1 MIQMTLIQIDNYG
14 PWTVTPRPRTESD
27 LQMLQASLFADLNN
41 HFGNKKGLVFFTRF
55 DNLLAISNG
64 LDEED
69 HLRIQRSIRNRYPIT
84 VSMGVGAAETPHEA
98 QKLATIAL
106 QKAGSAQSGE
116 RKEILAVDSL
126 VSEED
131 SFVQAAHIDINSVT
145 ETLTDIESAFDTSF
159 MVNKAQHYLM
169 TKLIKK
175 GALLFFIGGDNFMSP
190 CNGLS
195 EQEIEDI
202 MVEID
207 EEIGIKVVAP
217 MAGITNANF
226 LNKVIPLGF
235 DVATLGG
242 YSLDAPAIEASKK
255 IIARGRAEF
264 DFPLDE
270 IFTHIQN
277 EVNSIKSVHSSV
289 KVSAN
294 VRATTPQ
301 PIIDVGNIRDLDIV
315 EINCHC
321 RQEEILAIGCGQ
333 EMLNRPDL
341 SNFISEI
348 VDNVKSE
355 VSVKIRAN
363 VEGTDTLE
371 ISKLIEDAG
380 ADYLHVDAMKKGVF
394 EADWELLSEIC
405 NNVNIKVIGNNS
417 VNSRENLEKMVNTG
431 VDGFSIARSVISGNL
446 DFNIANF

>member
-27 LQMLQASLFADLNN
+27 LQMLQANLFADLNN

-84 VSMGVGAAETPHEA
+84 ISMGVGAAETPHEA
-98 QKLATIAL
+98 QRLATIAL

-169 TKLIKK
+169 TKLREK

-195 EQEIEDI
+195 EDDLTQILK
-202 MVEID
+202 EID
-207 EEIGIKVVAP
+207 EEIGIGLK
-217 MAGITNANF
+217 AGI
-226 LNKVIPLGF
+226 
-235 DVATLGG
+235 
-242 YSLDAPAIEASKK
+242 
-255 IIARGRAEF
+255 GRADNME
-264 DFPLDE
+264 DAAYMADIGLE
-270 IFTHIQN
+270 I
-277 EVNSIKSVHSSV
+277 
-289 KVSAN
+289 
-294 VRATTPQ
+294 
-301 PIIDVGNIRDLDIV
+301 
-315 EINCHC
+315 
-321 RQEEILAIGCGQ
+321 
-333 EMLNRPDL
+333 
-341 SNFISEI
+341 
-348 VDNVKSE
+348 
-355 VSVKIRAN
+355 IRA
-363 VEGTDTLE
+363 
-371 ISKLIEDAG
+371 
-380 ADYLHVDAMKKGVF
+380 
-394 EADWELLSEIC
+394 
-405 NNVNIKVIGNNS
+405 GNN
-417 VNSRENLEKMVNTG
+417 K
-431 VDGFSIARSVISGNL
+431 DWIHVIEEL
-446 DFNIANF
+446 